1 MSKPVGP
8 TPEELTPEEKRKEYA
23 LIRTYGITYAQYL
36 QLLDKAGGVCQ
47 LCGKSPEENGQALAV
62 DHNHKTGE
70 IRGVLC
76 RYCNHR
82 VVGRHTDP
90 DLLRRMAEYVEN
102 TTGWFV
108 PAKKRK
114 RKRSLPVKRTERK
127 AVGKTARTKRSPS

>member
-1 MSKPVGP
+1 MNPQDKARDGR
-8 TPEELTPEEKRKEYA
+8 LR
-23 LIRTYGITYAQYL
+23 RTYGITLEQYNE
-36 QLLDKAGGVCQ
+36 LLSKAEGVCQ
-47 LCGKSPEENGQALAV
+47 LCGKNEEENGQALAV

-90 DLLRRMAEYVEN
+90 DLLRRMAVYLEN

-108 PAKKRK
+108 PPKKKR
-114 RKRSLPVKRTERK
+114 RKRSLRERPERSPR
-127 AVGKTARTKRSPS
+127 GKTATPRSKRPAA